1 MALMNKLKDRVMD
14 VMEITPEQYY
24 SEELRPL
31 LKKALSVIKYD
42 DVFLKTVELALNKA
56 DSQSVNLDYD
66 SLKETFSPISYIL
79 NNSKSQYMKEK
90 RYLAATEEEKAVVN
104 DISDKIS
111 QMFIILKCTPKP
123 EKETGG
129 MPEKQRL
136 RYDETRKEN
145 V

>member
-56 DSQSVNLDYD
+56 D
-66 SLKETFSPISYIL
+66 
-79 NNSKSQYMKEK
+79 
-90 RYLAATEEEKAVVN
+90 
-104 DISDKIS
+104 
-111 QMFIILKCTPKP
+111 
-123 EKETGG
+123 
-129 MPEKQRL
+129 
-136 RYDETRKEN
+136 
-145 V
+145 